1 MCTLETNPK
10 KFREKASMIEE
21 SFSEEEVKA
30 AAEAMHQEGYSMIES
45 AILLSYMRQNSK
57 K

>member
-1 MCTLETNPK
+1 
-10 KFREKASMIEE
+10 MIEE

-30 AAEAMHQEGYSMIES
+30 AAEAMHQEGYSMMES
-45 AILLSYMRQNSK
+45 ASLLSYMRQNSK